1 VTVSEI
7 VSLTA
12 SLGQLALALLC
23 IARAGRSPL
32 AAPLALFCL
41 NVFCS
46 SAAAFAYD
54 RSHVESWTLLD
65 HTLSP
70 WGLPLALRF
79 VLAFVGKRRAH
90 RAVRTICSL
99 ACGVLSAI
107 SAGAFLFPGLRPLVT
122 SPAWSA
128 WFLSVTVPTMTF
140 ALLTLVRHQRDTED
154 ATEQARTRLLLTSVA
169 IGTVF
174 GCVDELSFFRH
185 SWIPLGDM
193 GMLLITLPLAAMVVR
208 FRLLEGDVSLRGA
221 AWALAIASGLF
232 LTAFLAFQYFEA
244 GIAMLALA
252 SATVTL
258 ALAVASRS
266 WLLEGSARRARQLQL
281 ATLGRFTAQMAHDLK
296 NPLSALK
303 GAGQLLAE
311 DLRRATPGVDRAKFV
326 DLMLAQIAR
335 LEGLVDVYGRLARVE
350 PSREPLDLNETV
362 RDVLALQSLA
372 NESLTVKTELGE
384 SLPPCRADRAMLT
397 RVLENLV
404 RNAMEAMP
412 EGGTIRVRTASLSGA
427 NGTELEVA
435 VEDTGCGM
443 DARTRERAFD
453 DFFTTK
459 AQGSGL
465 GLAFVGR
472 VVQAHGGHV
481 ELSSRPGH
489 GTVVSVRLPVG

>member
-1 VTVSEI
+1 
-7 VSLTA
+7 
-12 SLGQLALALLC
+12 
-23 IARAGRSPL
+23 
-32 AAPLALFCL
+32 
-41 NVFCS
+41 
-46 SAAAFAYD
+46 
-54 RSHVESWTLLD
+54 
-65 HTLSP
+65 
-70 WGLPLALRF
+70 
-79 VLAFVGKRRAH
+79 
-90 RAVRTICSL
+90 
-99 ACGVLSAI
+99 
-107 SAGAFLFPGLRPLVT
+107 
-122 SPAWSA
+122 
-128 WFLSVTVPTMTF
+128 MTF
-140 ALLTLVRHQRDTED
+140 ALLTLLRHQRDTED

-174 GCVDELSFFRH
+174 GCVDELSFFRQ
-185 SWIPLGDM
+185 SWLPLGDM
-193 GMLLITLPLAAMVVR
+193 GMLLISLPLAAMVVR

-266 WLLEGSARRARQLQL
+266 WLLEGSARRTRQLQL

-296 NPLSALK
+296 NPLAALK
-303 GAGQLLAE
+303 GAAQLLAE
-311 DLRRATPGVDRAKFV
+311 DLARTTPGIDRQKFV
-326 DLMLAQIAR
+326 HLMLAQIER
-335 LEGLVDVYGRLARVE
+335 LNGLVDVYGRLARIE

-372 NESLTVKTELGE
+372 SASLIVKTELGE
-384 SLPPCRADRAMLT
+384 GLPPCRADRAMLS
-397 RVLENLV
+397 RVMENLV

-412 EGGTIRVRTASLSGA
+412 EGGTIRVRTASMTGA
-427 NGTELEVA
+427 RGAELELA

-465 GLAFVGR
+465 GLAFVNR

-481 ELSSRPGH
+481 QLSSRPGH